1 MLRRSPSPADDRG
14 TMLSR
19 KISAGLAAAA
29 LAAGL
34 GASAAALASSAGP
47 CAAARAGE
55 QCGPGNGRRTAGGGD
70 KVSHK
75 GWPAISGVVW
85 KVLDERPHRWNGG
98 PASDELMGH
107 HGSDR
112 IAGGAGSDVIWGDWD
127 PHGNS
132 TRQRDV
138 LSGGAG
144 NDWIYPSH
152 GRTTVRAGAGN
163 DHVWA
168 FYGKGTIDCGAGRD
182 TVRVR
187 MNGAF
192 KLAGC
197 EVVQHFCAFGSD
209 GHGGCRQPGARSAG
223 DRLRRAGA
231 G

>member
-1 MLRRSPSPADDRG
+1 MRTARIG
-14 TMLSR
+14 V
-19 KISAGLAAAA
+19 GLAAAA

-34 GASAAALASSAGP
+34 GAGAVALAGQDDP
-47 CAAARAGE
+47 CGAARSGV
-55 QCGPGNGRRTAGGGD
+55 QCSPGNGRRTAGGGD

-85 KVLDERPHRWNGG
+85 KVLGSGGHRWAGG
-98 PASDELMGH
+98 RANDELLGH

-112 IAGGAGSDVIWGDWD
+112 IAGGAGHDVIWGDWD

-138 LSGGAG
+138 LRGGAG

-152 GRTTVRAGAGN
+152 GRTTVDAGPGR

-187 MNGAF
+187 LGGAF
-192 KLAGC
+192 TLEHC
-197 EVVQHFCAFGSD
+197 EVVNHFCAFGDD
-209 GHGGCRQPGARSAG
+209 GHGGCRQPGARSLAAHQREAARG
-223 DRLRRAGA
+223 
-231 G
+231 